1 MQNCSCYNSGMKKKL
16 WEKKMRYYS
25 LLNNYQIV
33 DKEWIWC
40 IDLAINFHVTLDE
53 YTVSEQ
59 VHMICKDVL
68 IIG

>member
-1 MQNCSCYNSGMKKKL
+1 
-16 WEKKMRYYS
+16 MRYYS

-59 VHMICKDVL
+59 VHMICKEVL